1 MVDSN
6 EEINNKVNTED
17 TMDANKARKENF
29 VTEQESD
36 AQSIEAKQINKM
48 LLVEETVKKHPMF
61 IAMQTATHNRNT
73 NFMLEAIVE
82 NYFELTSENNTLAN
96 QEFYTVNDGFVHM
109 ALQSMA
115 YLINVEENGIVLDE
129 NGNFDKD
136 ASAKQQMQAAYSQA
150 LKNEIAAEM
159 NQDPVE
165 HYKEMLKSNDNTHK
179 ESVNFSYDI
188 MGSSFYREQSME
200 KTHMFLD
207 YLYNQNS
214 SNELSNDE
222 SKSALDNMLKDTVD
236 STQETKRNLL
246 IGTKA
251 EFNVLFNA
259 MLYTYVLNNNNP
271 DFNKM
276 AGYLEEIAKNDKKG
290 QFIDPETGSVD
301 STRVVKTATKFHDA
315 YRQKS
320 NFEILQKFQKDKRTF
335 EELKPDEQKKV
346 LSSIWSL
353 YKQPPS
359 PERDYA
365 LGVMMQVSG
374 PSIKKADN
382 QEYIIDEHRFL
393 NLYNATIE
401 KPIDIKKM
409 NEKIEKKDLSHT
421 NTYLRK
427 MRQKIRDGIFQEF
440 ELPEGASPE
449 EVEKFKNESIAKLAS
464 EKRPTLKPSEE
475 VRLNR
480 ALEGFIKKSDIEGTK
495 PEIIIAA
502 YHLLESKNVNGVY
515 HEKKLGILKKFIENN
530 TSTFGEYIYKGEI
543 TSQALDIEDT
553 HHEQISDFLENYIEY
568 QEKQDRI
575 KEKGFSKERV
585 QEQVDDLK
593 YFIKNGI
600 KYLGDK
606 GKAAINNLFKRQK
619 QLPEAQTQHVVEDV
633 SGELSELFDS
643 GTEEAPYLEK
653 TEVNGEERIVFM
665 DNDGH
670 TIKTIS
676 EEKYE
681 TMIMSEQIAEVDLKD
696 EAKAN
701 SGNSF
706 LDSLA
711 VGEDVKNNIRAIEKR
726 AAEMNKNS
734 EDSKGQKDSDVR
746 DTADEETKDVEDYSI

>member
-17 TMDANKARKENF
+17 TIDANKARKENF
-29 VTEQESD
+29 VTEQELD

-61 IAMQTATHNRNT
+61 IAMQNATKGKNT
-73 NFMLEAIVE
+73 NFMLKAVVE
-82 NYFELTSENNTLAN
+82 NYFELTSENNILAN
-96 QEFYTVNDGFVHM
+96 REFYTVNDSIIYS
-109 ALQSMA
+109 ALHGMA
-115 YLINVEENGIVLDE
+115 YLISAEENGIVLDE
-129 NGNFDKD
+129 NGEYDSK
-136 ASAKQQMQAAYSQA
+136 ASAEQQRQAVYSRA
-150 LKNEIAAEM
+150 LKNEIDAELQ
-159 NQDPVE
+159 NETVE
-165 HYKEMLKSNDNTHK
+165 YYKEILKSNDNTSK
-179 ESVNFSYDI
+179 DSLNFPFD
-188 MGSSFYREQSME
+188 MVGSSFYREQSME
-200 KTHMFLD
+200 KTHIALD

-214 SNELSNDE
+214 IYKLSNDE
-222 SKSALDNMLKDTVD
+222 NKSALDNMLKDIVN

-251 EFNVLFNA
+251 EFNILFNA
-259 MLYTYVLNNNNP
+259 MLYTYVLSSNNP

-301 STRVVKTATKFHDA
+301 STKVVATATKFHDA

-335 EELKPDEQKKV
+335 EELKLGEQNKV

-374 PSIKKADN
+374 PSIKKGDN

-393 NLYNATIE
+393 NLYNATIG

-421 NTYLRK
+421 NAYLRK
-427 MRQKIRDGIFQEF
+427 MRQKIRDGTFQEF

-475 VRLNR
+475 VKLNR
-480 ALEGFIKKSDIEGTK
+480 ALEDFIKKSNIEGTK

-502 YHLLESKNVNGVY
+502 YHLFEKRNEHNVY
-515 HEKKLGILKKFIENN
+515 HEEKLGILKKFIENN

-543 TSQALDIEDT
+543 TSQTLDIEET
-553 HHEQISDFLENYIEY
+553 NPKQISDFLKNYIEY

-585 QEQVDDLK
+585 QEQVNDLK
-593 YFIKNGI
+593 QFVKSGI

-606 GKAAINNLFKRQK
+606 GKTAFNNLFKRQK
-619 QLPEAQTQHVVEDV
+619 QLPEPQMQHAVEDV

-643 GTEEAPYLEK
+643 ETTEAPYLEK
-653 TEVNGEERIVFM
+653 TEVNGKEQITLL
-665 DNDGH
+665 DNEGH
-670 TIKTIS
+670 EIKTVS
-676 EEKYE
+676 GKKFE
-681 TMIMSEQIAEVDLKD
+681 TMIMSEQIAEVELKETKPKTAFEEMVAVDD
-696 EAKAN
+696 E
-701 SGNSF
+701 
-706 LDSLA
+706 
-711 VGEDVKNNIRAIEKR
+711 VKNNIRAVERK
-726 AAEMNKNS
+726 ASEMNKNA
-734 EDSKGQKDSDVR
+734 EISKTEKSN
-746 DTADEETKDVEDYSI
+746 ETKDDEKDDIEDYSI

>member
-17 TMDANKARKENF
+17 TIDANKIRKENF

-61 IAMQTATHNRNT
+61 IAMQAATQNRNT

-96 QEFYTVNDGFVHM
+96 QEFYTVNDGIVHM

-115 YLINVEENGIVLDE
+115 YLISVEENGIVLDE
-129 NGNFDKD
+129 NGKIDKD
-136 ASAKQQMQAAYSQA
+136 ASAEQQMQAAYSQSYR
-150 LKNEIAAEM
+150 NEIATEM
-159 NQDPVE
+159 NQEPVE
-165 HYKEMLKSNDNTHK
+165 RYKEMLKAYNHTHH
-179 ESVNFSYDI
+179 ESLDFTYDF

-200 KTHMFLD
+200 KTHIALD

-214 SNELSNDE
+214 IYKLSNDE
-222 SKSALDNMLKDTVD
+222 NKSALDNMLKDTVN

-259 MLYTYVLNNNNP
+259 MLYTYVLSSNNP

-301 STRVVKTATKFHDA
+301 STKVVATATKFHDA

-335 EELKPDEQKKV
+335 EELKPGEQNKV

-374 PSIKKADN
+374 PSIKKGDN

-393 NLYNATIE
+393 NLYNATIG

-421 NTYLRK
+421 NAYLRK
-427 MRQKIRDGIFQEF
+427 MRQKIRDGTFQEF

-475 VRLNR
+475 VKLNR
-480 ALEGFIKKSDIEGTK
+480 ALEDFIKKSNIEGTK

-502 YHLLESKNVNGVY
+502 YHLFEKRNEHNVYN
-515 HEKKLGILKKFIENN
+515 EEKLGILKKFIENN

-543 TSQALDIEDT
+543 TSQTLDIEET
-553 HHEQISDFLENYIEY
+553 NPKQISDFLENYIEY

-585 QEQVDDLK
+585 QEQVNDLK
-593 YFIKNGI
+593 QFVKSGI

-606 GKAAINNLFKRQK
+606 GKAAFNNLFKRQK
-619 QLPEAQTQHVVEDV
+619 QLPEPQMQHAVEDV

-643 GTEEAPYLEK
+643 ETTEAPHLEK
-653 TEVNGEERIVFM
+653 KEVDGKEQITFL
-665 DNDGH
+665 DNEGNE
-670 TIKTIS
+670 IKTVS
-676 EEKYE
+676 GRKYE
-681 TMIMSEQIAEVDLKD
+681 TMIMSEQIAEVELK
-696 EAKAN
+696 ETKPKTA
-701 SGNSF
+701 F
-706 LDSLA
+706 EEMVA
-711 VGEDVKNNIRAIEKR
+711 VDDKVKNNIRAVERK
-726 AAEMNKNS
+726 ASEMNKNA
-734 EDSKGQKDSDVR
+734 EISKTEKSN
-746 DTADEETKDVEDYSI
+746 ETKDEEEKNDIEDYSI